1 MAILAQPVNI
11 NGVAFAH
18 GDIVVNILGVPV
30 LGVTDITYDD
40 PQDIESNY
48 GTGHKP
54 ISVGF
59 GKIIYTGTITI
70 EMGDVEALMKVA
82 PGNRLQNIP
91 FFDIGVNFITE
102 DGKLARHS
110 LKQCRFKG
118 RSVTSA
124 VDNTQLTEAIEL
136 HISDIDYNA
145 V

>member
-1 MAILAQPVNI
+1 
-11 NGVAFAH
+11 
-18 GDIVVNILGVPV
+18 
-30 LGVTDITYDD
+30 
-40 PQDIESNY
+40 
-48 GTGHKP
+48 
-54 ISVGF
+54 
-59 GKIIYTGTITI
+59 
-70 EMGDVEALMKVA
+70 MGDVEALMKVA
-82 PGNRLQNIP
+82 PFNRLQNIP